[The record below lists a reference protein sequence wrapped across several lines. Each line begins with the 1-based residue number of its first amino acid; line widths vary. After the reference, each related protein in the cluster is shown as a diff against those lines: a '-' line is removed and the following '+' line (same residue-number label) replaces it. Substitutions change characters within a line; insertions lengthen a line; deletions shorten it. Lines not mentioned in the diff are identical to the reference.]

1 MTQEERER
9 LRAEDQEAQDS
20 FDLKQEIYG
29 DFSEEVK
36 DND

>member
-1 MTQEERER
+1 MTKEERER
-9 LRAEDQEAQDS
+9 LQAEDQEAQDS

-29 DFSEEVK
+29 DVSEFE